1 MKTFK
6 IICSII
12 ILSFPALSFGQETQ
26 RNFSDILQTYY
37 LHKDTD
43 LLEKTIEISNNPKTE
58 YKRFNP
64 ILTGFFGAL
73 FSIDT
78 VVKNNFNLNL
88 NKLEN
93 PDFKELFKYLTTS
106 NIDSIYS
113 KTSLSPEY
121 NDMNWSSF
129 FATGDVKFLDNII
142 SNISLAEN
150 RIDRNLFLTGASA
163 KWSLCSNARQDK
175 KVKKHLAGLKE
186 NKKLIKEILKKEP
199 QEFKQEMIDII
210 KEQRAKGLWNE
221 K

>member
-1 MKTFK
+1 M
-6 IICSII
+6 
-12 ILSFPALSFGQETQ
+12 
-26 RNFSDILQTYY
+26 
-37 LHKDTD
+37 HKDKD
-43 LLEKTIEISNNPKTE
+43 LLEKTIELLNNPKTE
-58 YKRFNP
+58 YKRFKP

-78 VVKNNFNLNL
+78 IIKNNFESNI
-88 NKLEN
+88 NKLDN
-93 PDFKELFKYLTTS
+93 NDFKKLFKYLTST

-113 KTSLSPEY
+113 KTALSPEY
-121 NDMNWSSF
+121 NDMNWSSY

-150 RIDRNLFLTGASA
+150 RLDRNLFLTGASA

-175 KVKKHLAGLKE
+175 QVREHLAGVNK
-186 NKKLIKEILKKEP
+186 NKKTIKDILKKES